1 MKVLS
6 KLETINHLEG
16 EGNVTGLVNP
26 VDVIVVEA
34 RHSLPFV
41 VLVHRIFWQLSA
53 PRHVQ
58 LNLSK
63 MLYNKVC
70 FNDLT
75 WFYNPMRFLGR

>member
-1 MKVLS
+1 MKGPF
-6 KLETINHLEG
+6 KLETINHLKG
-16 EGNVTGLVNP
+16 DRNVARLMNP
-26 VDVIVVEA
+26 VDVIVVDA

-41 VLVHRIFWQLSA
+41 VLVHHIFWQLSA